1 MMKHF
6 VLTICLASII
16 FAWGLTPS
24 TVDAQS
30 YPNGPIQLVVPNV
43 AGSLMDITGRLIADE
58 LGKILGV
65 QIIIMNK
72 PGAAMTLG
80 TDAVVRSKND
90 GYTIVYTG
98 SSAIVYARVTHP
110 ENVPYNPEKDLE
122 PLGLSLFLPLTVA
135 VQEGSPWKTFGELVD
150 YARKNPGKL
159 RVSTPGQ
166 GSTDHFN
173 LEIYQSVT
181 GAQFTHVPFKGGE
194 SVVAALLGGH
204 VEVSDD
210 AFSKVIP
217 HVNAGKLRILLVSK
231 KMAGFPNIPTMTELG
246 YKQDLLT
253 AWMALFAPAG
263 LPEEVKKVLVPAIEK
278 AIKNPELKTKIE
290 KMGGYLV
297 DYKSPAELKKLVAED
312 YETANAIA
320 KKIGLRK

>member
-1 MMKHF
+1 
-6 VLTICLASII
+6 
-16 FAWGLTPS
+16 
-24 TVDAQS
+24 
-30 YPNGPIQLVVPNV
+30 
-43 AGSLMDITGRLIADE
+43 MDITGRLIAEE

-65 QIIIMNK
+65 QIIVMNK

-80 TDAVVRSKND
+80 TDAVVRSKSD
-90 GYTIVYTG
+90 GYTILYTG

-110 ENVPYNPEKDLE
+110 ETVPYNPEKDLE

-135 VQEGSPWKTFGELVD
+135 VQESSPWKTFGELVD
-150 YARKNPGKL
+150 YARKNPGKV

-181 GAQFTHVPFKGGE
+181 GVQFTHVPFKGGE
-194 SVVAALLGGH
+194 AVVTALLGGH
-204 VEVSDD
+204 VEVTDD

-231 KMAGFPNIPTMTELG
+231 KMSGYPTIPTMTELG

-263 LPEEVKKVLVPAIEK
+263 LPEEVKRVLVPAIEK

>member
-1 MMKHF
+1 MKHF
-6 VLTICLASII
+6 VWTICLASAVL
-16 FAWGLTPS
+16 AWGLTPS

-30 YPNGPIQLVVPNV
+30 YPKGPIQLIVPNV
-43 AGSLMDITGRLIADE
+43 AGSLMDITGRLIAEE

-65 QIIIMNK
+65 QIIVMNK

-90 GYTIVYTG
+90 GYTILYTG

-110 ENVPYNPEKDLE
+110 ETVPYNPEKDLE
-122 PLGLSLFLPLTVA
+122 PLGLSLFLPLTVV
-135 VQEGSPWKTFGELVD
+135 VQESSPWKTFGELVD
-150 YARKNPGKL
+150 YARKNPGKV

-181 GAQFTHVPFKGGE
+181 GVQFTHVPFKGGE
-194 SVVAALLGGH
+194 AVVTALLGGH
-204 VEVSDD
+204 VEVTDD

-231 KMAGFPNIPTMTELG
+231 KMSGYPNIPTMTELG

>member
-1 MMKHF
+1 
-6 VLTICLASII
+6 V
-16 FAWGLTPS
+16 
-24 TVDAQS
+24 
-30 YPNGPIQLVVPNV
+30 
-43 AGSLMDITGRLIADE
+43 
-58 LGKILGV
+58 
-65 QIIIMNK
+65 
-72 PGAAMTLG
+72 
-80 TDAVVRSKND
+80 
-90 GYTIVYTG
+90 
-98 SSAIVYARVTHP
+98 VYARVTHP
-110 ENVPYNPEKDLE
+110 ETVPYNPEKDLE
-122 PLGLSLFLPLTVA
+122 PLGLSLFLPLTVV
-135 VQEGSPWKTFGELVD
+135 VQESSPWKTFGELVD
-150 YARKNPGKL
+150 YARKNPGKV

-181 GAQFTHVPFKGGE
+181 GVQFTHVPFKGGE
-194 SVVAALLGGH
+194 AVVTALLGGH
-204 VEVSDD
+204 VEVTDD

-217 HVNAGKLRILLVSK
+217 HVHAGKLRILLVSK
-231 KMAGFPNIPTMTELG
+231 KMAGYPNIPTMTELG

-297 DYKSPAELKKLVAED
+297 DYKSPEELKKLVAED

>member
-1 MMKHF
+1 
-6 VLTICLASII
+6 
-16 FAWGLTPS
+16 
-24 TVDAQS
+24 
-30 YPNGPIQLVVPNV
+30 
-43 AGSLMDITGRLIADE
+43 MDITGRLIAEE

-65 QIIIMNK
+65 QIIVMNK

-90 GYTIVYTG
+90 GYTILYTG
-98 SSAIVYARVTHP
+98 SSAMVYTRVTHP
-110 ENVPYNPEKDLE
+110 ETVPYNPEKDLE

-135 VQEGSPWKTFGELVD
+135 VQESSPWKTFGELVD
-150 YARKNPGKL
+150 YARKNPGKV

-181 GAQFTHVPFKGGE
+181 GVQFTHVPFKGGE
-194 SVVAALLGGH
+194 AVVTALLGGH
-204 VEVSDD
+204 VEVTDD

-231 KMAGFPNIPTMTELG
+231 KMSGFPNIPTMTELG

-263 LPEEVKKVLVPAIEK
+263 LPEEVKKVLVPAVEK
-278 AIKNPELKTKIE
+278 AIKNPELKAKIE

-312 YETANAIA
+312 YETAHAIA

>member
-1 MMKHF
+1 MKHF
-6 VLTICLASII
+6 VSTICLASII
-16 FAWGLTPS
+16 LAWGLSPS
-24 TVDAQS
+24 IVDAQS

-90 GYTIVYTG
+90 GYTILYTG

-110 ENVPYNPEKDLE
+110 ETVPYNPERDLE

-150 YARKNPGKL
+150 YARKNPGRL

-194 SVVAALLGGH
+194 SVIAALLGGH

-217 HVNAGKLRILLVSK
+217 HANAGKLRILLVSK

-278 AIKNPELKTKIE
+278 AIKNPELKAKIE